1 MWGDGSYKLVL
12 APSTDTDPPTSPIWT
27 VDNINIY
34 NSLDWDGLTATIPQL
49 NACDTSVKFT
59 GNANYTVLLT
69 DRGKT
74 IACNNNTANV
84 NVILPDPTVLENGYM
99 IRIKKTSLS
108 VYTVTVDAGVG
119 YTIDG
124 FYRYYDLIGA
134 NNCTWLL
141 WDGTRWNII
150 QEGFRRNYKAIPQPV
165 P

>member
-1 MWGDGSYKLVL
+1 M
-12 APSTDTDPPTSPIWT
+12 
-27 VDNINIY
+27 
-34 NSLDWDGLTATIPQL
+34 
-49 NACDTSVKFT
+49 KFT

-84 NVILPDPTVLENGYM
+84 NVLPDPTVLENGYM
-99 IRIKKTSLS
+99 IRIKTSLS